1 VKSDTISKE
10 DLYAL
15 VDKIFSEVENRDDGF
30 LEIDRSL
37 SKVIQL

>member
-1 VKSDTISKE
+1 MNKQELKDFIDRIYK
-10 DLYAL
+10 
-15 VDKIFSEVENRDDGF
+15 EVENRDDGF